1 MVAIA
6 TELLHAPFNVGI
18 EGAGAGEIVACGED
32 DSGSLGGELPSRFRR
47 AGLNDNRPTLNGTRD
62 VERSANPK
70 KLALVVEDVQ
80 LFGIEIDAGFD
91 VANKGVV
98 CPAVPEARYHVKE
111 FACTTIA
118 RRVLD
123 MLLETEIHRLVRI
136 A

>member
-1 MVAIA
+1 MID
-6 TELLHAPFNVGI
+6 F
-18 EGAGAGEIVACGED
+18 
-32 DSGSLGGELPSRFRR
+32 GSLGGELPSRFRR

-62 VERSANPK
+62 VERSANPE
-70 KLALVVEDVQ
+70 KLALMVQDVK
-80 LFGIEIDAGFD
+80 LFGIEIDASLD

-98 CPAVPEARYHVKE
+98 CPAVPEARHHVEKL
-111 FACTTIA
+111 ARTPIA